1 MTILEVDLVS
11 KLSRQFHVHQYS
23 PERQASP
30 ETREADV
37 FVDPADSRARAL
49 AWLALRVELRDHHVG
64 WVRNDGTE
72 DTSDVTSR
80 EGNTSLSSLRVVGLL
95 TGKAVVHHFDDG
107 LKGSK
112 FHHGVWDLTAPER
125 IDALVKPSKEIRK
138 QDCQSR
144 NRHVT
149 HPATPS
155 ALMILL
161 MPSIVPVANGG
172 IVVCM
177 RTLTASRGQR
187 PMSAKNSADAEP
199 AR

>member
-95 TGKAVVHHFDDG
+95 TGEAVVHHFDDG
-107 LKGSK
+107 LEGSE
-112 FHHGVWDLTAPER
+112 FHHGVRDLATPER
-125 IDALVKPSKEIRK
+125 VDALVESGEEVNTWY
-138 QDCQSR
+138 C
-144 NRHVT
+144 
-149 HPATPS
+149 
-155 ALMILL
+155 
-161 MPSIVPVANGG
+161 
-172 IVVCM
+172 
-177 RTLTASRGQR
+177 
-187 PMSAKNSADAEP
+187 
-199 AR
+199 